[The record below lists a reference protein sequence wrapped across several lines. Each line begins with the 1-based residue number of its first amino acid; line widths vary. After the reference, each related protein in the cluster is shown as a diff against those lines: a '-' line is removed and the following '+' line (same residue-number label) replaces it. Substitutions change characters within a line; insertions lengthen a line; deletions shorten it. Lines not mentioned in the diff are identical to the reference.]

1 MNGLILSPLWG
12 SLSVIPHCCSV
23 AQFQPLHFSPCL
35 PWVKW
40 HGRSVHFDLKE
51 CLDHTANTLRELV
64 SSFRPK
70 MLYAIRFMWPGSLTP
85 MFLMSLKMTHKYLVN
100 TGLKRQKTKQKQIK
114 TAERWCMWTHF
125 QGVLTPLKG
134 KDSLYKWLK
143 GNIKVVPTQ
152 KNMYKWTKPLLF
164 IISNGL
170 KMVCLK
176 RCCH

>member
-12 SLSVIPHCCSV
+12 SLSVIPHCTTGGKKKKKTPCSV

-64 SSFRPK
+64 SSFRPR

-100 TGLKRQKTKQKQIK
+100 TGLKRQKK
-114 TAERWCMWTHF
+114 TSSVVVDVNTFSGCF
-125 QGVLTPLKG
+125 NSFKG
-134 KDSLYKWLK
+134 KDRSYRWLK

-152 KNMYKWTKPLLF
+152 KICTNEPNHYCLLF
-164 IISNGL
+164 QMGL
-170 KMVCLK
+170 KWFV
-176 RCCH
+176 

>member
-23 AQFQPLHFSPCL
+23 AQSQPLHFSPCL

-64 SSFRPK
+64 SSFRPR

-100 TGLKRQKTKQKQIK
+100 TGLKRQKKKTPKK

-134 KDSLYKWLK
+134 KDSSYRWLK

-152 KNMYKWTKPLLF
+152 KICTNEPNHYCLLF
-164 IISNGL
+164 QMGL
-170 KMVCLK
+170 KWFV
-176 RCCH
+176 